1 MTFYLKMKNE
11 KIAKILFE
19 IGEYL
24 ELDNIP
30 FKPRAYQMAALSID
44 NLEEDIQGIY
54 NEKGIKGVLEI
65 QGVGKGIALK
75 IEEYLKTGKIKY
87 LEELKRRKT
96 IDVKNLLKVEGL
108 GPKRISFL
116 NKELGITNIL
126 ELKQAI
132 KKNKLKELKGFGE
145 KSQQNILESIAF
157 VETSGLRYMLS
168 EVQKDV
174 SMILEKFKKL
184 KEVEK
189 IEVAGSYRR
198 KKETIGDVDILI
210 ASSKPKKIMDEFTS
224 FEGVSRVWG
233 KGKTKTSLRMEK
245 GFNIDLRVV
254 PLGSFGSA
262 LQYFT
267 GSKEHNVALR
277 RLAISKGY
285 KLNEYGL
292 FKEGV
297 LKAGKDEVGIYKK
310 LGLQSIPPELREN
323 RGEIEAGLK
332 RKIPKLIEL
341 KDIRGDFH
349 THSNFAGT
357 LISME
362 EIVLKAIQ
370 KGYEY
375 IGISDHTKALK
386 IENGLDE
393 KELALQA
400 KEIEK
405 LNKKY
410 REIRIFHGAE
420 VNILKDGSLDI
431 KNSALKELDFVNIG
445 VHANF
450 KMKKEEMTERV
461 LKAMSNPYV
470 TCLVHPTGRIVNKR
484 EAYDIDL
491 EKIFEFANLR
501 KILLEVSSSHRLDL
515 NDYNIK
521 RAKEKGCKFL
531 INTDTH
537 MLKHMDRMKY
547 GIYQARRGW
556 LTKKDVI
563 NTLPLNKIYGKI
575 SRSNNL

>member
-277 RLAISKGY
+277 RLAILKGY

-310 LGLQSIPPELREN
+310 LGLQFIPPELREN

-521 RAKEKGCKFL
+521 KAKEKGCKFL

>member
-174 SMILEKFKKL
+174 SMILEKFKRL

-277 RLAISKGY
+277 RLAILKGY

-297 LKAGKDEVGIYKK
+297 LKAGKDEAGIYKK
-310 LGLQSIPPELREN
+310 LGLQFIPPELREN

-450 KMKKEEMTERV
+450 KMKKGEMTERV

>member
-1 MTFYLKMKNE
+1 
-11 KIAKILFE
+11 
-19 IGEYL
+19 
-24 ELDNIP
+24 
-30 FKPRAYQMAALSID
+30 MAALSID

-174 SMILEKFKKL
+174 SMILEKFKRL

-277 RLAISKGY
+277 RLAILKGY

-297 LKAGKDEVGIYKK
+297 LKAGKDEAGIYKK
-310 LGLQSIPPELREN
+310 LGLQFIPPELREN

-450 KMKKEEMTERV
+450 KMKKGEMTERV